1 MFTKKLYLDCYTV
14 YEHIAEF
21 YPIQWRSG
29 QLNLP
34 LWTDITVE
42 IYRDAQGLIRSDY
55 ATADRVSALHPHD
68 PLQWEGYIS
77 SQHYQH
83 YKILAPWHIEASE
96 PVKFVMS
103 PHHDMLAHAG
113 HITVPPGD
121 IDFVYQRAIHVN
133 TFWHTDQRG
142 CASQLLTAG
151 TGLVQLTP
159 LLPRD
164 VRVRIHAVTLEEF
177 NRKNY
182 TPKFLGLYRERQ
194 ERDQERRGCP
204 FA

>member
-21 YPIQWRSG
+21 YPITWHNQ
-29 QLNLP
+29 QLHLH
-34 LWTDITVE
+34 LWTDVSVE
-42 IYRDAQGLIRSDY
+42 IHRDKGGQIRSDY
-55 ATADRVSALHPHD
+55 ATADRVSALQPHD
-68 PLQWEGYIS
+68 PQQWQGYID
-77 SQHYQH
+77 SQQYQH

-103 PHHDMLAHAG
+103 PHPDMLAHMGAV
-113 HITVPPGD
+113 TVPPGD

-133 TFWHTDQRG
+133 TFWHTDAQG
-142 CASQLLTAG
+142 DASHLLTAG
-151 TGLVQLTP
+151 TGLVSLTP
-159 LLPRD
+159 IEPRHII
-164 VRVRIHAVTLEEF
+164 VRTHCVTLDEF

-182 TPKFLGLYRERQ
+182 TPKFLGLYRERYA
-194 ERDQERRGCP
+194 RDQERKGCP